1 MDDFDDFG
9 ISDDVL
15 NELFDLQRGGGA
27 PPPPAP
33 SPPAEPLP
41 PPPAE
46 WQQPPTEWQQPPPPD
61 EHVYPNMFED
71 FDAPGP
77 LQPQDH
83 SAVTALPAYEG
94 HEGHAALDVQQLR
107 GELEQA
113 IRQRQEAL
121 NDKQQLEGERMILRS
136 KLEQASQGG
145 VHERQQLQHLKSQL
159 DGIRAEKHMEY
170 DSTVNKLK
178 TDLSFKS
185 QELEAVMRENAQL
198 KAQAAEQQQAPG
210 QAARLPTAGGAR
222 PRGGALTPHAL
233 RTPRPLCDS
242 GSVPPQPGIGHPL
255 PPPLATLGQQQ
266 SNASPLF
273 RPTPGAASRKRSAGS
288 GSPSK
293 AAPPPSAA
301 APLLPQQPRAQTPSP
316 AASTSR
322 TPDANQQQQQQ
333 QAPLFT
339 PAPRD
344 RPSAHRPSGLPVPP
358 PTAALLAVAPTDESD
373 ESPAAAAAAVPRFAA
388 TPSPMAPAAAPN
400 VRGALPAPLAGPS
413 FAPPVCAPGAATEA
427 SPDELAPAEEM
438 EVDCG
443 GPAAVAAPADLG
455 RPTSAWRSWRE
466 DASLLLAARIMGA
479 GEHSSLQ
486 RLLLE
491 PVDQPSG
498 GAGREGGDVALRLLG
513 ALQLL
518 LSGVEHAPHLLLAVQ
533 PLLTLTPQPAASSA
547 APAASPRC
555 CRLCCALRLVCLL
568 LGESVH
574 CRRSSLQPHLPPPP
588 HATTS
593 SGAPPAGEDDDA
605 VASLV
610 REVRDGQPRQRRRHA
625 TEAAG
630 GPAVQPARW
639 VPISCVEIVPRLM
652 ELVELLCA
660 MPPAS
665 TPPGCRASVG
675 ELLLPAVRSLSNMLW
690 SGGGLACA
698 ARFAGWLAAARPAQP
713 SRGVFA
719 RLLGA
724 ALPWRVRLQSAE
736 LLHAVLRSD
745 AAVEAFLR
753 PPDEL
758 GAGAGV
764 GAGVGA
770 GAGAASPAMQLAAA
784 IRLESGQAQEGA
796 ACGDEAGD
804 EELGLRPLSR
814 HGAAV
819 QLSMAA
825 LRLFSSLQLSGAEAS
840 RKLLEPALKI
850 SLPVR
855 PRHVRTFRPSPHP
868 PPTHHPHTHPSTP
881 ASQRLTRV
889 PWWGAAL
896 RRSGWCRSSKRRS
909 SPS

>member
-33 SPPAEPLP
+33 TPPLP
-41 PPPAE
+41 LPPAE
-46 WQQPPTEWQQPPPPD
+46 WQQTAEWQQPPPPAQ
-61 EHVYPNMFED
+61 HANMFDD
-71 FDAPGP
+71 FYPAGP
-77 LQPQDH
+77 LPPEAPAR
-83 SAVTALPAYEG
+83 SAAAALPAY
-94 HEGHAALDVQQLR
+94 EGHAALDVQQLR

-121 NDKQQLEGERMILRS
+121 ADKQQLEGERTILRS

-145 VHERQQLQHLKSQL
+145 VHERQQLQQLRSQL
-159 DGIRAEKHMEY
+159 DGIRAEKHKEY
-170 DSTVNKLK
+170 DTTVNKLK

-198 KAQAAEQQQAPG
+198 KAQAAEQQAPD
-210 QAARLPTAGGAR
+210 QPAVGGAR

-242 GSVPPQPGIGHPL
+242 VSVPPPPGTGHPL

-301 APLLPQQPRAQTPSP
+301 APLLPQQPRTQTPSP
-316 AASTSR
+316 AAPTSR

-333 QAPLFT
+333 QQQQQPAPLFT

-344 RPSAHRPSGLPVPP
+344 RPSGHRPSGLPVPP
-358 PTAALLAVAPTDESD
+358 PTAALLAVAPTDQSVA
-373 ESPAAAAAAVPRFAA
+373 SPAAAVPRFAA
-388 TPSPMAPAAAPN
+388 TPSPMAPAPAAAPR
-400 VRGALPAPLAGPS
+400 VWGAPPAPFAGPS

-427 SPDELAPAEEM
+427 ARDELAPLEEM
-438 EVDCG
+438 EVDG
-443 GPAAVAAPADLG
+443 GDPVAVAAPVGPG
-455 RPTSAWRSWRE
+455 RPTGAWRE

-491 PVDQPSG
+491 PVGQPSG

-533 PLLTLTPQPAASSA
+533 PLLTLTPQPAPSSA
-547 APAASPRC
+547 AASSSPRC

-568 LGESVH
+568 LGESIH
-574 CRRSSLQPHLPPPP
+574 CRRASLQPHLPLPP

-610 REVRDGQPRQRRRHA
+610 REVRDGQPRQRRQHA

-639 VPISCVEIVPRLM
+639 VPISCGEIVPRLM

-665 TPPGCRASVG
+665 TPAGCRASVG
-675 ELLLPAVRSLSNMLW
+675 ELLLPAVRSLSNALW

-698 ARFAGWLAAARPAQP
+698 ARFAGWLAAARPDQP

-745 AAVEAFLR
+745 TAVEAFLR

-758 GAGAGV
+758 GA
-764 GAGVGA
+764 GA

-855 PRHVRTFRPSPHP
+855 SRHASTPRPSPP
-868 PPTHHPHTHPSTP
+868 PPPPPHTHTTHSSHPHTHPSAP
-881 ASQRLTRV
+881 SSQRLTRV
-889 PWWGAAL
+889 PRCGAAL

-909 SPS
+909 SLS

>member
-1 MDDFDDFG
+1 MFDDFY
-9 ISDDVL
+9 
-15 NELFDLQRGGGA
+15 
-27 PPPPAP
+27 PAG
-33 SPPAEPLP
+33 PLP
-41 PPPAE
+41 PEAPARS
-46 WQQPPTEWQQPPPPD
+46 T
-61 EHVYPNMFED
+61 
-71 FDAPGP
+71 A
-77 LQPQDH
+77 
-83 SAVTALPAYEG
+83 TALPAY
-94 HEGHAALDVQQLR
+94 EGHAALDVQQLR
-107 GELEQA
+107 GELLQA

-145 VHERQQLQHLKSQL
+145 VHERQQLQQLRSQL
-159 DGIRAEKHMEY
+159 DGIRAEKHKEY
-170 DSTVNKLK
+170 DTTVNKLK

-198 KAQAAEQQQAPG
+198 KAQAAEQQAPD
-210 QAARLPTAGGAR
+210 QPTAGGAR

-242 GSVPPQPGIGHPL
+242 GSVPPPPGIGHPL

-316 AASTSR
+316 AAPTSR

-333 QAPLFT
+333 QPAPLFT
-339 PAPRD
+339 PSPRD
-344 RPSAHRPSGLPVPP
+344 RPSGHRHSGLPVPP
-358 PTAALLAVAPTDESD
+358 PAAALLGVAPTDEPVP
-373 ESPAAAAAAVPRFAA
+373 SPAAAAAAVSRFAA
-388 TPSPMAPAAAPN
+388 TPSPMAPAPAAAPS
-400 VRGALPAPLAGPS
+400 VRGAPPAPLAGPS
-413 FAPPVCAPGAATEA
+413 FAPPVYAPGAAPEA
-427 SPDELAPAEEM
+427 ARDELAPIEEM
-438 EVDCG
+438 EVDG
-443 GPAAVAAPADLG
+443 GDPVALAAPADPG
-455 RPTSAWRSWRE
+455 RPTGAWRE

-491 PVDQPSG
+491 PVGQPSG

-533 PLLTLTPQPAASSA
+533 PLLTLTPQPAPSSA
-547 APAASPRC
+547 AASSSPRC
-555 CRLCCALRLVCLL
+555 CRLCSALHLVCLL

-593 SGAPPAGEDDDA
+593 SGALPAGEDDDA

-610 REVRDGQPRQRRRHA
+610 REVRDGQPRQRRQHA

-630 GPAVQPARW
+630 GLAVQPARW
-639 VPISCVEIVPRLM
+639 VPISCGEIVPRLM
-652 ELVELLCA
+652 ELVELLSA

-675 ELLLPAVRSLSNMLW
+675 ELLLPALRSLSNALW

-758 GAGAGV
+758 
-764 GAGVGA
+764 GA

-855 PRHVRTFRPSPHP
+855 SRHACTPRPSLLPTHHTHHTPKPHTHTHTHTQTTHMHTHLPHP
-868 PPTHHPHTHPSTP
+868 P
-881 ASQRLTRV
+881 
-889 PWWGAAL
+889 
-896 RRSGWCRSSKRRS
+896 SG
-909 SPS
+909 